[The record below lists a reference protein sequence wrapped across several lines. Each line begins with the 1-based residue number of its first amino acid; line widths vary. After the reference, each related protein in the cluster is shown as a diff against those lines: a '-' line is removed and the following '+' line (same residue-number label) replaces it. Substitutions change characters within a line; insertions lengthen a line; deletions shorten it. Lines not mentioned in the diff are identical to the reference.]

1 MIPILNIG
9 EALELELKPTMI
21 VQVVEGKIAFNLTC
35 GNTLYVYLFTFSN
48 FILGYAINQFH
59 LISLNSPL
67 EGFFKTIRVNKN
79 TENKRQPT
87 GRK

>member
-1 MIPILNIG
+1 MIPRLNIG
-9 EALELELKPTMI
+9 EALELELELKPTLTI
-21 VQVVEGKIAFNLTC
+21 QVVEGKISFN
-35 GNTLYVYLFTFSN
+35 FN
-48 FILGYAINQFH
+48 FVLSYGINQFH

-67 EGFFKTIRVNKN
+67 EGFFKTNRVNKN